1 MKKLNTIQENLERK
15 VNEIKHTINEQ
26 EYITKKI
33 EAKKKEDE
41 DKDEEETKII
51 ILQLKNSLNEMNV
64 LERIRNKADRS

>member
-1 MKKLNTIQENLERK
+1 MRSSIQLMNRSILPKRLKL
-15 VNEIKHTINEQ
+15 
-26 EYITKKI
+26 
-33 EAKKKEDE
+33 KKEDE